1 LKYAALRDFALSLP
15 EVTEQPHF
23 DSGSFRVRGRIFVTV
38 PPDQGHV
45 HVFLP
50 EEAREEGLA
59 LYPDVAEKLTS
70 GRKVVGL
77 RLALAP
83 APAAA
88 AKRLVRQAWES
99 RAPKALLAAA
109 AACPVPRPR
118 QQPSFFA
125 NAAGF
130 RSWLAEHGA
139 TASELVVGFHKR
151 GSGRQSMTWSEAV
164 DEALCFGWIDGVR
177 TRIDEHA
184 YRIRFSRRRPGSVW
198 SAINIDK
205 ALALQAAGRMMPD
218 GLEAFARRNEEKSRI
233 YSYEQVKRAEFEP
246 AQMAEFRK
254 HRKAWQ
260 FFEAQPPGYRHL
272 AAWFVVSAKRPQTRQ
287 ARLAKLIDA
296 SARGQRI

>member
-1 LKYAALRDFALSLP
+1 MSLP

-23 DSGSFRVRGRIFVTV
+23 DFRSFRVRGRIFVTV
-38 PPDQGHV
+38 PPDQRHV

-59 LYPDVAEKLTS
+59 LYPDVAEKLTW

-83 APAAA
+83 APATAV
-88 AKRLVRQAWES
+88 KRLVRQAWAS
-99 RAPKALLAAA
+99 RAPKTLLAAA
-109 AACPVPRPR
+109 TGSPAPRSR
-118 QQPSFFA
+118 QQPRYFA
-125 NAAGF
+125 DAAGF
-130 RSWLAEHGA
+130 RNWLSEHGA
-139 TASELVVGFHKR
+139 TENELVVRFHKR
-151 GSGRQSMTWSEAV
+151 GSGRPGMTWSESV

-177 TRIDEHA
+177 TRIDEHD
-184 YRIRFSRRRPGSVW
+184 YKIRFSRRRPGSVW

-205 ALALQAAGRMMPD
+205 AEALRAAGRMTPA

-233 YSYEQVKRAEFEP
+233 YSYEQAKRAEFEP
-246 AQMAEFRK
+246 AQIEEFRK
-254 HRKAWQ
+254 FRKAWQ
-260 FFEAQPPGYRHL
+260 FFESQPPGYRHL

-287 ARLAKLIDA
+287 ARLAKVIEA